1 MINQTSAIKMLQA
14 AIAKA
19 AELGVR
25 GSVTVVD
32 EGGHLQ
38 AFVRMDG
45 SLLGSVDGATRKAY
59 TAAASGMSTSAWFEL
74 YTSNQSFGSIV
85 AHGTSGMMF
94 LPGGE
99 PIMGPAGPVGGVGF
113 SGGTPDQDVAVVAA
127 ALAAVAGGSG

>member
-1 MINQTSAIKMLQA
+1 MINQTSAMRMIQA
-14 AIAKA
+14 AIGKA

-25 GSVTVVD
+25 GSVAVVD
-32 EGGHLQ
+32 EGGHLK
-38 AFVRMDG
+38 ALIRMDG

-99 PIMGPAGPVGGVGF
+99 PIMGPAGPVGGIGF
-113 SGGTPDQDVAVVAA
+113 SGGAPDQDVAIVAV
-127 ALAAVAGGSG
+127 ALAAAGNG